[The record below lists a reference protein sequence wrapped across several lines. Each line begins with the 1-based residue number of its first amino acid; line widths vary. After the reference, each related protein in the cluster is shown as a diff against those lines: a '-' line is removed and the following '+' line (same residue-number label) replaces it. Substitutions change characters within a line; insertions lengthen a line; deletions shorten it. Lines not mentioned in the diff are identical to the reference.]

1 MVERVHP
8 YESVPWRR
16 RDYRLFSVGTMGG
29 ARIYGIS
36 LSSVERIPH
45 PISTHARH
53 NAQLAPGH
61 GARARATLGHGP
73 RPRAPATHTGHAHSN
88 LSDKPPSCGPHNYFT
103 FSPYAARAACTWRT
117 WLMWATHTR
126 PSHKSSHQSH
136 HARGSR
142 VPYRAVVPGAS
153 VESFSHPSLILPLV
167 AAVAERGEALQRRG

>member
-29 ARIYGIS
+29 RIS
-36 LSSVERIPH
+36 LSLSREFHTRYP
-45 PISTHARH
+45 HARH
-53 NAQLAPGH
+53 NAQRAPGH
-61 GARARATLGHGP
+61 GARARATLGHG
-73 RPRAPATHTGHAHSN
+73 PRAPATHTGHAHSN